1 MECLETKN
9 ETETICVYVEAPL
22 IACFP
27 NAQYTRIDFIELSP
41 RIFGI
46 FAFDIVFIICT
57 SAMSA
62 FSSSAVAHILQRIVH
77 EI

>member
-27 NAQYTRIDFIELSP
+27 NAQYIQELISLSSVHASLVSLLL
-41 RIFGI
+41 IL
-46 FAFDIVFIICT
+46 
-57 SAMSA
+57 
-62 FSSSAVAHILQRIVH
+62 FSLYARLR
-77 EI
+77 